1 MTTSAGNLC
10 ERGRIELN
18 PELQRRTSSCA
29 STSETQRLGRAR
41 ISAQLDGSGLLL
53 WRNYVLSAARVGWY
67 ISCIEDRRLY
77 SIRTLAWVD
86 IDIGVCIISAAFKF
100 VKKHTLAV
108 SKGGGEG
115 RGKRRRHDAQTRSM
129 VATARRGMRSV
140 RRRG

>member
-1 MTTSAGNLC
+1 MTTSAGNLW

-53 WRNYVLSAARVGWY
+53 WRSYVLSAARVGRY

-77 SIRTLAWVD
+77 SIRTLALVD
-86 IDIGVCIISAAFKF
+86 IDIEVCTSATFRF
-100 VKKHTLAV
+100 VKKHTLAE
-108 SKGGGEG
+108 SKGRGEG
-115 RGKRRRHDAQTRSM
+115 RLKRRRHDAQTRSM